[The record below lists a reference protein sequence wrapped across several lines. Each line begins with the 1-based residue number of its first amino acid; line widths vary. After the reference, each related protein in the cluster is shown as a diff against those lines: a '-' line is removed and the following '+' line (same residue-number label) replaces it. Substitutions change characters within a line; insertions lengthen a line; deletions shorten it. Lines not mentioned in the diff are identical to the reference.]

1 MHKRPLKSKN
11 SSLSDKTNQ
20 LKTHCAKITYKY
32 QQILNIDKSPLKNMF
47 PLKGDLDEAS
57 IIIPSPVNDNPH
69 KERPPTS
76 RDTNVSEVVGDAN
89 VLLDVAEEFLE
100 CDERLGP
107 LLTTNEFDSLEINFE
122 EEVRNPSVVD
132 PDTLNLLIAKEHAYF
147 PEPYWHEK
155 YQPHLTY
162 MMRAILFDWMMEVCS
177 EFRLKRETFHCA
189 TNYVDRY
196 LSNTRNI
203 SKSELQLIGVTAMLL
218 ASKMEEVYS
227 PKLNDFVKS
236 TDSAYSEAQILEME
250 ESIPQVS
257 TLHNQLGSQMA
268 NDTSNTE
275 HVD

>member
-1 MHKRPLKSKN
+1 MYKKPHKPSD
-11 SSLSDKTNQ
+11 SSLLDKTKK
-20 LKTHCAKITYKY
+20 LRTHCTRIAYGH
-32 QQILNIDKSPLKNMF
+32 QQVFSVDKSSPKNMF

-69 KERPPTS
+69 KGRPPTS
-76 RDTNVSEVVGDAN
+76 RDTNVSEVLGDAN
-89 VLLDVAEEFLE
+89 VPLDVAEEFLE

-107 LLTTNEFDSLEINFE
+107 ILTINEFDSLEINFE
-122 EEVRNPSVVD
+122 EEVRESLITNPDVYS
-132 PDTLNLLIAKEHAYF
+132 DTFNLLIAKEHAYF

-189 TNYVDRY
+189 ANYVDRY

-203 SKSELQLIGVTAMLL
+203 SKSQLQLIGVTAMLL

-236 TDSAYSEAQILEME
+236 TDNAYSEAQVLEME
-250 ESIPQVS
+250 ESIPQVL
-257 TLHNQLGSQMA
+257 TLHNQLG
-268 NDTSNTE
+268 T
-275 HVD
+275 